1 MTAQTHSAQPV
12 NHTPAAPVDPAA
24 IQAARE
30 RAAAVPEGERLTMT
44 EAARKHLERTFADDP
59 GALGLRLGIK
69 KSGCSGFAYVM
80 DVAREVADDDLWFEC
95 EGMPII
101 TDAQS
106 LDAIRGAELD
116 YVVEGLTRMLH
127 VNNPNVEDSCGCGE
141 SFTVRE
147 TD

>member
-12 NHTPAAPVDPAA
+12 NDTPVSPVDPAR
-24 IQAARE
+24 IEAARE
-30 RAAAVPEGERLTMT
+30 RAVALPAGQGLTMT

-59 GALGLRLGIK
+59 AALGLRLGTK

-80 DVAREVADDDLWFEC
+80 DVAHDVAEDDLWFDC
-95 EGMPII
+95 DGMPII
-101 TDAQS
+101 TDPKS
-106 LDAIRGAELD
+106 LEAIHGSELD
-116 YVVEGLTRMLH
+116 YVVDGLTRMLH